1 MIRLSKLTDYGI
13 VLMTR
18 FAVDSA
24 VHTARELADDTG
36 VPLPTVSKVLK
47 ALAHE
52 ELLVSHRGVKGGYRL
67 SRAPQEI
74 SIAQIIAAF
83 EQIAMTECTSI
94 GLSCELEATCP
105 VRGNWQKIG
114 LAIRNALQDLTLAD
128 MTTPLPMITARVNK
142 GQLITTLSLSGKVQ

>member
-18 FAVDSA
+18 FAVDGA

-36 VPLPTVSKVLK
+36 VPLPTVSKILK

-52 ELLVSHRGVKGGYRL
+52 ELLASHRGVKGGYNLARP
-67 SRAPQEI
+67 AQEI
-74 SIAQIIAAF
+74 SVAQIISVF
-83 EQIAMTECTSI
+83 EPIAMTECTSI
-94 GLSCELEATCP
+94 GPSFCELEPTCP

-114 LAIRNALQDLTLAD
+114 LAIRNALADLTLAD
-128 MTTPLPMITARVNK
+128 MTSPLPMVTARTSRD
-142 GQLITTLSLSGKVQ
+142 QLITLNPSGKVQ

>member
-18 FAVDSA
+18 FAVDGA

-36 VPLPTVSKVLK
+36 VPLPTVSKILK

-52 ELLVSHRGVKGGYRL
+52 DLLASHRGVKGGYNLARP
-67 SRAPQEI
+67 AQEI
-74 SIAQIIAAF
+74 SVAQIISVF
-83 EQIAMTECTSI
+83 EPIAMTECTSI
-94 GLSCELEATCP
+94 GPSFCELEPTCP

-114 LAIRNALQDLTLAD
+114 LAIRNALADLTLAD
-128 MTTPLPMITARVNK
+128 MTSPLPMVTARTSRD
-142 GQLITTLSLSGKVQ
+142 QLITLNPSGKVQ